1 MNALVTII
9 TPCYNGE
16 AFLDNY
22 FRSILAQTYS
32 PIELI
37 FVNDGSVDRTEEI
50 ALSYREALE
59 NKGITYKY
67 LYQPNGGQAKAMNTG
82 FREMTGE
89 YLIWPDSDD
98 LLAPDSIA
106 KRVAF
111 LEAHPEYALVRS
123 NGYFYDFDTGRPL
136 RRVSDK
142 DNRFQE
148 DIFLDMILEETYCC
162 CGCYMIRTSPLRNVY
177 PDLTIDESYAGQNWQ
192 ILIPM
197 AGKHLCGYI
206 DEDLYQIMERPNS
219 HSRQKRTLEE
229 TVDRYRELRR
239 VLEDGIR
246 LSGRKDRDYTRIVE
260 NKYLKILLLVYM
272 RYNDL
277 KNAERCFRQLRR
289 NKSLDGYEV
298 PLYLKT
304 VHPARYQMFVM
315 GKRFVRLL
323 RKLRRPE
330 QKNK

>member
-1 MNALVTII
+1 MSRSLVTVI

-16 AFLDNY
+16 AFLDRY

-37 FVNDGSVDRTEEI
+37 FVNDGSVDKTEEI
-50 ALSYREALE
+50 ARSYGPALE
-59 NKGITYKY
+59 QRGIIFKY
-67 LYQPNGGQAKAMNTG
+67 LYQPNGGQAKAMNAA

-98 LLAPDSIA
+98 LLTPDSIA
-106 KRVAF
+106 QRVAF
-111 LEAHPEYALVRS
+111 LETHPEFTFVRS
-123 NGYFYDFDTGRPL
+123 NGYFCDFDTGRLL

-142 DNRFQE
+142 DNRFHE
-148 DIFLDMILEETYCC
+148 DIFLEMILEETYCC
-162 CGCYMIRTSPLRNVY
+162 CGCYMIRTSALRNIY
-177 PDLTIDESYAGQNWQ
+177 PELSIDESYAGQNWQ

-219 HSRQKRTLEE
+219 HSRQKRSLEE
-229 TVDRYRELRR
+229 ALDRYRELRR

-246 LSGRKDRDYTRIVE
+246 LSGRTDQDYAKIVE
-260 NKYLKILLLVYM
+260 IKYLKIYLLVYM

-277 KNAERCFRQLRR
+277 TNAEKCYRELRR
-289 NKSLDGYEV
+289 KKSMDGFEV

-304 VHPARYQMFVM
+304 VHPMKYRLFLMR
-315 GKRFVRLL
+315 KRFGRLT
-323 RKLRRPE
+323 RKLKGAAE
-330 QKNK
+330 NN

>member
-1 MNALVTII
+1 MNSLVSII

-16 AFLDNY
+16 EFLDNY
-22 FRSILAQTYS
+22 FASVIAQTYR

-37 FVNDGSVDRTEEI
+37 FVNDGSADRTEEI

-67 LYQPNGGQAKAMNTG
+67 LYQANGGQAKAMNTG
-82 FREMTGE
+82 FQEMTGE
-89 YLIWPDSDD
+89 YLVWPDSDD
-98 LLAPDSIA
+98 LLTPDSIE

-111 LEAHPEYALVRS
+111 LDGHPEYAFVRS
-123 NGYFYDFDTGRPL
+123 NGYFYNFETGKPL

-142 DNRFQE
+142 DNRFHE

-162 CGCYMIRTSPLRNVY
+162 CGCYMIRTSALREIY
-177 PDLTIDESYAGQNWQ
+177 PELTIDESYAGQNWQ

-206 DEDLYQIMERPNS
+206 DEDLYQIMERANS

-229 TVDRYRELRR
+229 AIDRYLELRR

-246 LSGRKDRDYTRIVE
+246 LSGRTDLDYPQIVE

-277 KNAERCFRQLRR
+277 QNAEICYRELRR
-289 NKSLDGYEV
+289 NKSMDGFEI

-304 VHPARYQMFVM
+304 VHPARYRMFVM
-315 GKRFVRLL
+315 GKRLDRLM
-323 RKLRRPE
+323 RKFRG
-330 QKNK
+330 QTQNH

>member
-1 MNALVTII
+1 MNGLVSII

-22 FRSILAQTYS
+22 FGSILAQTYS

-37 FVNDGSVDRTEEI
+37 FVNDGSTDRTEEI
-50 ALSYREALE
+50 ALSYRERLE
-59 NKGITYKY
+59 GRGITYKY

-82 FREMTGE
+82 FQEMTGE

-98 LLAPDSIA
+98 LLTPDSIA
-106 KRVAF
+106 KRVEF
-111 LEAHPEYALVRS
+111 LKSHPEYAFVRS
-123 NGYFYDFDTGRPL
+123 NGYFNDFDTRRPL

-142 DNRFQE
+142 DNRFHE
-148 DIFLDMILEETYCC
+148 DIFLEMILEETFCC
-162 CGCYMIRTSPLRNVY
+162 CGCYMVRTSALRKIY

-219 HSRQKRTLEE
+219 HSRQKRSLEE
-229 TVDRYRELRR
+229 AIDRYRELRR

-246 LSGRKDRDYTRIVE
+246 LSCRTDRDYAKIVE
-260 NKYLKILLLVYM
+260 IKYLKIHLLVYM
-272 RYNDL
+272 RYHDL
-277 KNAERCFRQLRR
+277 SRAEKCYCELRR
-289 NKSLDGYEV
+289 KKATDGFEI

-304 VHPARYQMFVM
+304 VHPVKYRLFLMR
-315 GKRFVRLL
+315 KRLDRLMQ
-323 RKLRRPE
+323 KLRGSA
-330 QKNK
+330 QNN

>member
-1 MNALVTII
+1 MKPKVSVI

-16 AFLDNY
+16 EFLDNY
-22 FRSILAQTYS
+22 FESIIAQTYR

-37 FVNDGSVDRTEEI
+37 FVNDGSTDRTEEI

-98 LLAPDSIA
+98 LLTPDSIE

-111 LEAHPEYALVRS
+111 LDGHPEYAFVRS
-123 NGYFYDFDTGRPL
+123 NGYFYNFETGKPL

-142 DNRFQE
+142 DNRFHE

-162 CGCYMIRTSPLRNVY
+162 CGCYMIRTSALREIY
-177 PDLTIDESYAGQNWQ
+177 PELTIDESYAGQNWQ

-229 TVDRYRELRR
+229 AIDRYLELRR

-246 LSGRKDRDYTRIVE
+246 LSGRTDLDYPKIVE

-277 KNAERCFRQLRR
+277 QNAEICYRELRR
-289 NKSLDGYEV
+289 NKSMDGFEI

-304 VHPARYQMFVM
+304 VHPARYHMFVM
-315 GKRFVRLL
+315 GKRWDRLML
-323 RKLRRPE
+323 KLRG
-330 QKNK
+330 QTQNH

>member
-1 MNALVTII
+1 MKSALVSII

-22 FRSILAQTYS
+22 FASVIAQTYR

-37 FVNDGSVDRTEEI
+37 FVNDGSSDRTEEI
-50 ALSYREALE
+50 ALSYRVALE

-98 LLAPDSIA
+98 LLTPDSIE

-111 LEAHPEYALVRS
+111 LEANPEYAFVRS
-123 NGYFYDFDTGRPL
+123 NGYSYDFDTGKPL
-136 RRVSDK
+136 RRVSEK
-142 DNRFQE
+142 DNRFHE
-148 DIFLDMILEETYCC
+148 DIFLEMILEETFCC
-162 CGCYMIRTSPLRNVY
+162 CGCYMIRTAALRNIY

-206 DEDLYQIMERPNS
+206 DEDMYLVMERRNS

-246 LSGRKDRDYTRIVE
+246 ISGRKDRDYSQIVE

-272 RYNDL
+272 RYNDI
-277 KNAERCFRQLRR
+277 KNAERCYRELRR
-289 NKSLDGYEV
+289 NKAMDGYEI

-304 VHPARYQMFVM
+304 VHPVKYQMFVM
-315 GKRFVRLL
+315 GKRFARLL
-323 RKLRRPE
+323 RKIRGSD
-330 QKNK
+330 QKN